1 MGWQFTPADGG
12 GSNRDA
18 AAARSAAAEVGQASS
33 ACPASSAATTAAAR
47 AMPVVEFW
55 ALRTSAAA
63 VLALNLPWPAEVD
76 DADEPSDD
84 ELAEG

>member
-1 MGWQFTPADGG
+1 M
-12 GSNRDA
+12 
-18 AAARSAAAEVGQASS
+18 
-33 ACPASSAATTAAAR
+33 
-47 AMPVVEFW
+47 VEFW